1 MRTGFPAG
9 LAYDGTAAYLGT
21 ANVTCNGIHV
31 GVSRLAIELLKSGAY
46 YPCSKSGSEVAY
58 KNATVQ
64 SLNYHP
70 NMKWKNVTS
79 LTLAS
84 ALMCT
89 YMSGL
94 DTYGYGRYVSPIGH
108 TIIGEV

>member
-9 LAYDGTAAYLGT
+9 LAYDGTAAYLGK
-21 ANVTCNGIHV
+21 ASVTCNGVHV
-31 GVSRLAIELLKSGAY
+31 GVTRLSTKALRYGAY
-46 YPCSKSGSEVAY
+46 YPCNLNSEILYQNV
-58 KNATVQ
+58 TVQ

-70 NMKWKNVTS
+70 NLKWKNVTS

-94 DTYGYGRYVSPIGH
+94 DTYGYGRYVAPSFGH